1 MMPKTTCFVNY
12 LPMIDCIIEK
22 IRRGEFAAGD
32 KIPSETEL
40 IKQFGI
46 NRHAVRQALGRV
58 ENMGWIT
65 TFHGKGSYVRPRPPM
80 VSYYVSGN
88 TRFTDNMRQAG
99 QGHKS
104 VLLEWEKGLPTE
116 EEAKNLR
123 LTARELVYRLEIL
136 RYVEEIPISV
146 TTSVILE
153 EAVPGMERH
162 LEGFYSLYAMLESHY
177 HFRPVRM
184 KTVFQAAF
192 AGAKDAGYLK
202 MPVEVPILRTESL
215 MCHPAGY
222 PVEYGIARTR
232 GDMSQLCIEFESS
245 SCCGGRWEAGQPGIK
260 PDNPCR
266 DDLGS

>member
-1 MMPKTTCFVNY
+1 MPKTKCVLNY
-12 LPMIDCIIEK
+12 LPLVEYIIEK

-58 ENMGWIT
+58 EKMGWTT
-65 TFHGKGSYVRPRPPM
+65 TFQGKGSYVRPRPPV

-99 QGHKS
+99 QRHQS
-104 VLLEWEKGLPTE
+104 VLLEWEKGFPTAE
-116 EEAKNLR
+116 EGRNLC
-123 LTARELVYRLEIL
+123 LTAGELVYRLEIL
-136 RYVEEIPISV
+136 RYVEDFPVSV

-153 EAVPGMERH
+153 EAVPGMERY
-162 LEGFYSLYAMLESHY
+162 LEGFYSLYAILENHY
-177 HFRPVRM
+177 HFRPVRIR
-184 KTVFQAAF
+184 TVFQAAF
-192 AGAKDAGYLK
+192 AGAKDAGHLK

-222 PVEYGIARTR
+222 LVEYGIARTR
-232 GDMSQLCIEFESS
+232 GDMSRLCVEFGSGS
-245 SCCGGRWEAGQPGIK
+245 FCKGRWEEGQDGTK
-260 PDNPCR
+260 SENLCR